1 MYIRNELTVQHSLDA
16 MKRHTCARSEDR
28 KFKKKQSFPHI
39 TLSVEWFIF
48 EKKKEVISMHARWG
62 HFVILNI
69 HKIDNENL

>member
-48 EKKKEVISMHARWG
+48 KKKRSDFYACEMG
-62 HFVILNI
+62 TFCNI
-69 HKIDNENL
+69 EYTQN